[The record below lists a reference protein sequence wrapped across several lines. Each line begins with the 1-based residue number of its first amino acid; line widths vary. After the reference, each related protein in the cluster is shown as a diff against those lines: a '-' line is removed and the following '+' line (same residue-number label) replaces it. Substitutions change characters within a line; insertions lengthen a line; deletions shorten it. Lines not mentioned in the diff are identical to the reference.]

1 MNASNI
7 TFYDLL
13 RESTI
18 VRGILALLSV
28 IFVFALAFTGH
39 EVPDWAMAI
48 AFTVVG
54 YFFGSSG
61 ITQLRLSN
69 ERLNVILQQIS
80 EIHAA
85 TVRDIIARNTAKG
98 SNHEDTL
105 T

>member
-1 MNASNI
+1 MNESGV

-28 IFVFALAFTGH
+28 IFVFALVFTGH

-48 AFTVVG
+48 AFTVIG
-54 YFFGSSG
+54 YFFGTSG
-61 ITQLRLSN
+61 ITQMRLSN
-69 ERLNVILQQIS
+69 ERLGVILQQIS

-85 TVRDIIARNTAKG
+85 TVRDITALNAGKG
-98 SNHEDTL
+98 SDHENTFS
-105 T
+105 